1 MLDEKIEE
9 LENILA
15 ALEADGVTVE
25 DGIALFEKGI
35 AVTKECLDGL
45 SKTKGRITELKKQMD
60 RLIEQ
65 PLEID
70 EDR

>member
-9 LENILA
+9 LEKILEK
-15 ALEADGVTVE
+15 LEADGVSVE

-35 AVTKECLDGL
+35 AVTKECLESL
-45 SKTKGRITELKKQMD
+45 SRTKGRITELKKQMD

-70 EDR
+70 EDK

>member
-9 LENILA
+9 LEKILEK
-15 ALEADGVTVE
+15 LEADGVSVE

-35 AVTKECLDGL
+35 AVTKECLESL

-70 EDR
+70 EDK